1 MKKSELMNGDI
12 VALRSGSIAVVIGS
26 GDESYLMFQNSG
38 FEFLDDYYRDD
49 LICEDFDDAVM
60 QVFRSTGGFGFD
72 SVDEV
77 QPIWERD
84 KVWTRPFEKESA
96 EMRFQKEMEKHEQ
109 IEDMNKS
116 EKDQQ
121 ECRIDVIAQQF
132 YGNCTYTSIC
142 KENIDFF
149 LKGIVNNDL
158 FRDET
163 VAVDRRVV
171 RIPHFE
177 NLAIVYD
184 QIQED
189 KYVQEEYPA
198 LVAQKGDHYRQRC
211 GKEIPMQISCRIP
224 EIGLTIHTRC
234 FACRIDEIGN
244 LQSLQPEDS
253 TPVLM
258 TFNQ

>member
-1 MKKSELMNGDI
+1 MKKNELMNGDI
-12 VALRSGSIAVVIGS
+12 VVLRSGSIAVVIGS

-38 FEFLDDYYRDD
+38 FEFLDDYYSDD
-49 LICEDFDDAVM
+49 LVCEDFDDAVM
-60 QVFRSTGGFGFD
+60 QVFRSVGGFGFD
-72 SVDEV
+72 SIDDS

-84 KVWTRPFEKESA
+84 KVWTRHSEKEPA
-96 EMRFQKEMEKHEQ
+96 EMRFQREIEKREQHEEMH
-109 IEDMNKS
+109 NY

-121 ECRIDVIAQQF
+121 ECRINVIAQQS
-132 YGNCTYTSIC
+132 YGNCTYTSIR
-142 KENIDFF
+142 KDYIDFF
-149 LKGIVNNDL
+149 LKG
-158 FRDET
+158 DES
-163 VAVDRRVV
+163 VVVDRRVV

-189 KYVQEEYPA
+189 KYVHEEYPA

-258 TFNQ
+258 TFNR